1 MKTMN
6 FDGTFLRL
14 HPEAMRR
21 LSLLSDFASLN
32 KRNFHHPETA
42 NKLPINYHKMQA
54 NKTKVS
60 VEFKK
65 RLRQEYE
72 RLKKQQE
79 SQEKAIIDVTWTEN
93 R

>member
-1 MKTMN
+1 
-6 FDGTFLRL
+6 
-14 HPEAMRR
+14 
-21 LSLLSDFASLN
+21 
-32 KRNFHHPETA
+32 
-42 NKLPINYHKMQA
+42 MQA

-79 SQEKAIIDVTWTEN
+79 SQEKAIIEVTWTEN

>member
-1 MKTMN
+1 
-6 FDGTFLRL
+6 
-14 HPEAMRR
+14 
-21 LSLLSDFASLN
+21 
-32 KRNFHHPETA
+32 
-42 NKLPINYHKMQA
+42 MQS